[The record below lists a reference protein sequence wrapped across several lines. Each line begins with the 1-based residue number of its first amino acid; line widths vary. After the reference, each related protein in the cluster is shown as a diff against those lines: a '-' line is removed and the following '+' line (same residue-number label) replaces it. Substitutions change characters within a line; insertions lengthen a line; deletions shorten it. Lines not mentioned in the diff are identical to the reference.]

1 MTIQPL
7 DWPTPVVLDP
17 DLLRQFMQAT
27 ASEEHYYTLF
37 LGLQPPDTANLIKML
52 EEGLPYT
59 VWESLIAYM
68 HVSQEALLQ
77 LTQIPRRTLY
87 YRKQAGRFK
96 SLESER
102 LLRVARVF
110 GEVLRYYGG
119 DLSGALRWL
128 FKPQRTLYGKTP
140 FEMARTEAGAREVED
155 LIYRRAH
162 GVVS

>member
-1 MTIQPL
+1 MKMQPL
-7 DWPTPVVLDP
+7 DWPEPVVLDP
-17 DLLRQFMQAT
+17 DLLSRFMQAS

-37 LGLQPPDTANLIKML
+37 LGLQPPDTADLIMML

-59 VWESLIAYM
+59 AWESLIADM
-68 HVSQEALLQ
+68 HVSQEALLR

-102 LLRVARVF
+102 LMRVARVF
-110 GEVLRYYGG
+110 GEVLHYYGG

-128 FKPQRTLYGKTP
+128 FKPQRALEGKTA
-140 FEMARTEAGAREVED
+140 FEMARTETGAREVED

>member
-7 DWPTPVVLDP
+7 DWYKPAVMDP
-17 DLLRQFMQAT
+17 KLKSRFMQAS
-27 ASEEHYYTLF
+27 ASEEHYYTLL
-37 LGLQPPDTANLIKML
+37 LGLQPPDTAELIKML

-59 VWESLIAYM
+59 TWESLMRYM
-68 HVSQEALLQ
+68 HVSQEALLH

-102 LLRVARVF
+102 LMRVARVF
-110 GEVLRYYGG
+110 SEVLHYYGG
-119 DLSGALRWL
+119 DLSGAWRWI
-128 FKPQRTLYGKTP
+128 FKPQRALEGKTAL
-140 FEMARTEAGAREVED
+140 EMTRTETGAREVEE

-162 GVVS
+162 GVIA